1 MYTIANIVVK
11 IVSTPV
17 GMTCLI
23 IVLSVTYTWHGY
35 HIIRLPLSCL
45 SLLSSSF
52 FLFPS
57 PSLFFLFIPIFPTV
71 PPYLPPSLSLSRS
84 LSLTL
89 SSSFVLF
96 RPLSSSFVLY
106 QFFFS
111 FIPLSLLVSPSY
123 PSFLCC
129 FQPTFTHFLSI
140 SISLLTHLTD
150 MFALYM
156 LFHII

>member
-1 MYTIANIVVK
+1 MSHYCVK
-11 IVSTPV
+11 CYVY
-17 GMTCLI
+17 
-23 IVLSVTYTWHGY
+23 VT
-35 HIIRLPLSCL
+35 RLPHYTTSSFL
-45 SLLSSSF
+45 SLSSFFFFFPLPFSLSFFSLHPHFSHCSSLSASFPFSLSLSLSLTLSSSF
-52 FLFPS
+52 VLFRP
-57 PSLFFLFIPIFPTV
+57 
-71 PPYLPPSLSLSRS
+71 
-84 LSLTL
+84 L

-150 MFALYM
+150 MFSLYM